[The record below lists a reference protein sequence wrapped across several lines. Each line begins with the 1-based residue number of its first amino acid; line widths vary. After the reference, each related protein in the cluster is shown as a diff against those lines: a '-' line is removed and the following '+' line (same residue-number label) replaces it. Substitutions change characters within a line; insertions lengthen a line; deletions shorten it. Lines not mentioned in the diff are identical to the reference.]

1 MTRFITASRLI
12 GAVLACLLI
21 PCGPAGAQQPL
32 VELHVAVADAE
43 TYERVMALLANAR
56 LTAHQ
61 GEAFLVV
68 GAFADARQ
76 AYAFGRSL
84 QRRLQLPFELV
95 YEPGHPQADLAW
107 SRSQPSPNRDLR
119 VSPHAISSGS
129 PVQQPVTPGPLAEAA
144 GIEVPESLIYLYA
157 SPANEAQDR
166 ELAKWPLPPG
176 APRAADAQ
184 GRVRLG
190 VFRDTKVGRRLLEA
204 QLSRLQA
211 LGVSHEQVL
220 LEPMGSLAGR
230 HSDLPLTISA
240 R

>member
-1 MTRFITASRLI
+1 MTRFITASRFF

-21 PCGPAGAQQPL
+21 PYGPALAQQPL

-107 SRSQPSPNRDLR
+107 ATTQPSASRDLH
-119 VSPHAISSGS
+119 VSRHVISSGS
-129 PVQQPVTPGPLAEAA
+129 PVQQPLPQGPVAEIAVT
-144 GIEVPESLIYLYA
+144 EVPESLIYLYA

-166 ELAKWPLPPG
+166 ELAKWTLSTG
-176 APRAADAQ
+176 APRRADAK

-204 QLSRLQA
+204 QLNRLQA

-220 LEPMGSLAGR
+220 VEPMGPLAGR
-230 HSDLPLTISA
+230 HSDLPLSISA